1 MTTQLG
7 SPVSAVLAGYAA
19 ALRQFQVI
27 VTGNPAAL
35 ETEATRLLGLADR
48 LSTVAS
54 STLEA
59 ARKANSGWRGPAYAA
74 FLALVERWSV
84 AVRLG
89 AEQELRQQADRLRSA
104 ATALRKARTAMDKV
118 VADFTERGRNVERLS
133 VSAAIHGGDYRPYLV
148 HANAMGEV
156 AVLAARKI
164 VAQLGAEL
172 TGLFPHHGPASAAS
186 LRTPFQR
193 LVDYIGNEMAYNGRS
208 QTSAGLHRLNNPGW
222 GALLEPL
229 DSARNKAHALGL
241 FTWLVRPGGPWD
253 HKGEIRQMMGM
264 NRQTGFLTS
273 VDGTNLQIRHD
284 FWSNLHY
291 GYVGTAAGFNSF
303 ELHQGANAADL
314 ASGHWTDP
322 ADQYA
327 VEMGIQLFGQVPP
340 DQLTPE
346 VIRQYITDPTRLN
359 ELRQRGSVTQ

>member
-1 MTTQLG
+1 MTTAVG

-19 ALRQFQVI
+19 ALRQFQLV

-35 ETEATRLLGLADR
+35 AAEATRLTGLADR

-54 STLEA
+54 ATLEA
-59 ARKANSGWRGPAYAA
+59 ARRANSGWRGPAYAA
-74 FLALVERWSV
+74 FLALVERWSTGL
-84 AVRLG
+84 RIG
-89 AEQELRQQADRLRSA
+89 QEQQLRQQAEKLRAA
-104 ATALRKARTAMDKV
+104 ATVLRKARAAMDKV
-118 VADFTERGRNVERLS
+118 LADFTERGRNVERLS
-133 VSAAIHGGDYRPYLV
+133 VSAAIYNGDLRPYLV

-164 VAQLGAEL
+164 VAQLGDEL
-172 TGLFPHHGPASAAS
+172 TALFPAGAPPPP
-186 LRTPFQR
+186 RTPFQR
-193 LVDYIGNEMAYNGRS
+193 LVDYIANEMSYNGRS
-208 QTSAGLHRLNNPGW
+208 QTAAGLHRLNNPGW

-229 DSARNKAHALGL
+229 TSTRDKTHALGL

-253 HKGEIRQMMGM
+253 HKGEIRQLMGM
-264 NRQTGFLTS
+264 NRHAGFLTGI
-273 VDGTNLQIRHD
+273 DGTTLKIRHD

-291 GYVGTAAGFNSF
+291 GYVGTAAGFSGF

-340 DQLTPE
+340 EQLTPDL
-346 VIRQYITDPTRLN
+346 IRQYITDPTRLN
-359 ELRQRGSVTQ
+359 ELRQRGSITP